1 MTRPA
6 RFLCRLISGYQR
18 LRSGRPS
25 PCRFTP
31 SCSAYAHDAVVEH
44 GAWRGSWL
52 ALRRLARCHPLG
64 GQGWDPVPERKVA

>member
-6 RFLCRLISGYQR
+6 RLICRLIAGYQR

-31 SCSAYAHDAVVEH
+31 TCSAYAHQAVVEH
-44 GAWRGSWL
+44 GAATGAWL